1 MKCISVYTD
10 NFEMFSDVFEKV
22 MEIDLKEND
31 EQELE
36 GILVS
41 DSGEV
46 PAHYLERMSVKPEVV
61 VMKDRDKGVM
71 ILQHGKVF
79 EILIPSEGDHDFSEA
94 APASL

>member
-10 NFEMFSDVFEKV
+10 NFELFSDMFEKV
-22 MEIDLKEND
+22 IEIDLKEND

-36 GILVS
+36 GVTIS

-46 PAHYLERMSVKPEVV
+46 PKHYLERMSVKPEVV
-61 VMKDRDKGVM
+61 VMRDKNKGIT

-79 EILIPSEGDHDFSEA
+79 EILIPSEQDEIEA
-94 APASL
+94 ATI